1 MNPRHLV
8 QALANHLRTRQLR
21 RGHARRMNRL
31 LQRRVTSFA
40 PESLEVRAM
49 MSTTTGDLGTATTAI
64 MEPAAYMATVA
75 VPRTF
80 TITWAWNENRTI
92 TDFNPKADVLALDWF
107 SGSDLRL
114 VEESGSAV
122 LTIPSMQQSYRLA
135 GVTLASLTSANFTC
149 KDPSATAYISGV
161 VASAERPAQD
171 GVPSGAAWRKPS
183 VTSDT

>member
-80 TITWAWNENRTI
+80 TITWAWNENRTFS
-92 TDFNPKADVLALDWF
+92 DFNPQADVLALDWF
-107 SGSDLRL
+107 SGSELRL
-114 VEESGSAV
+114 VEESGNAV
-122 LTIPSMQQSYRLA
+122 LRIPSMQQSYRLA
-135 GVTLASLTSANFTC
+135 GVPLASLTTANFTC
-149 KDPSATAYISGV
+149 KDPSATEF
-161 VASAERPAQD
+161 VAATLATAPTPT
-171 GVPSGAAWRKPS
+171 PSP
-183 VTSDT
+183 TP